1 MQWSAEPFA
10 GFSTERPWFY
20 VNENYREVNVAAEEA
35 DEDSLLN
42 FYRALIAF
50 KRTDAAAIWGSYT
63 EHCQQSDNFYV
74 YSREYEGER
83 LLVICS
89 FSDKEHYF
97 TAPAGFDLAEGE
109 LIFKNYELNVAVGN
123 AFATR
128 PYELRVY
135 RFAADG
141 KGDAQ

>member
-1 MQWSAEPFA
+1 MTSVEAATPGPHDTRKGTAMTVEKQARAASGWPMLFV
-10 GFSTERPWFY
+10 TL
-20 VNENYREVNVAAEEA
+20 VA
-35 DEDSLLN
+35 
-42 FYRALIAF
+42 Y
-50 KRTDAAAIWGSYT
+50 AAAIWGSYT

-74 YSREYEGER
+74 YSREHEGER